1 MAIMI
6 KENISAL
13 IVVAQLIFLWMNT
26 MVKRDEV
33 ALDAIKYLTN
43 NLTKEFIMV
52 KLYPKSV
59 IKNIPYTTASVLQT
73 HRQMA

>member
-1 MAIMI
+1 MI

-13 IVVAQLIFLWMNT
+13 IVVARLNLLWMNI

-33 ALDAIKYLTN
+33 ALDAIKYLTTI
-43 NLTKEFIMV
+43 LTKELTIV

-59 IKNIPYTTASVLQT
+59 LKND
-73 HRQMA
+73 

>member
-13 IVVAQLIFLWMNT
+13 IVVAQLNLLRMSA
-26 MVKRDEV
+26 VAKKDEV

-59 IKNIPYTTASVLQT
+59 IKNYKQFY
-73 HRQMA
+73 

>member
-1 MAIMI
+1 MI

-13 IVVAQLIFLWMNT
+13 IVVARLNLLWMNI

-33 ALDAIKYLTN
+33 ALDAIKYLTTI
-43 NLTKEFIMV
+43 LTKELIIV

-59 IKNIPYTTASVLQT
+59 LKND
-73 HRQMA
+73 